1 MDLGLAAIE
10 INLKTHWDF
19 ENPQGILKTYKHLY
33 RESCKNNALWYICY
47 KSYDINKTPLELPT
61 LQYEQQNILILLKKD
76 FQRYFNVKPI
86 KILLKILLNVEVV
99 QKVDQK

>member
-19 ENPQGILKTYKHLY
+19 ENPQSILKTKKH
-33 RESCKNNALWYICY
+33 RESCKNNALWYNCY
-47 KSYDINKTPLELPT
+47 KSYDINKTPHELLT

-76 FQRYFNVKPI
+76 FKRYFNVKPF
-86 KILLKILLNVEVV
+86 KILSKILLNVEVV